1 MYEALRAGD
10 YDEVIVSTLSRRFS
24 RWLHRD
30 LPGRI
35 RAWASR
41 SPSSRPTAAAS
52 TTARRPAFSAPTS
65 VALRQ
70 DLLPAERRLVEDGA
84 LVLDHGDDPAGGG
97 DWPEDRTVRAPV
109 LRDVLLADA
118 PTRVQVTG
126 ARIAEALDL
135 EGMTIARSVVL
146 ENCYLAECP
155 NLRSAQ
161 LVSLALPGCRS
172 PHGLQAGDCRLRGT
186 LQLGFGFCA
195 ESEVVLAGAVVGG
208 AVVASGGRF
217 VNRGDDAV
225 FADGLSVDRGVF
237 LGNGFEAEGTV
248 RLLGA
253 RIRGELDC
261 AGGLFRNPDRIAI
274 AADGIRVG
282 RGVFLS
288 HGFHAQGEVRL
299 LGAEIDGQLTCE
311 GGRFDAHDQALQMEN
326 MHVHGPVFLRDG
338 FSARGEVTVI
348 AAVIDGRF
356 VLQGEVSRP
365 DALAVDFEAAR
376 IDGPLYLQ
384 PTKPL
389 DGWVDLSFAQL
400 RSLEDSPAAWQ
411 SGYELGGCRY
421 RTLRSVWEADN
432 RHRWLRKDSSVEHR
446 LAWLA
451 GNRAGYVPQV
461 YDQLA
466 EMYGAAGEESH
477 QRDVLIAKQRKRR
490 GQLPWYG
497 RLWNLSLDV
506 LIGFGYRTGRALVP
520 FAAFLAFGWWYFGK
534 AYDDGDII
542 PRSTA
547 ETMSVSPFRPL
558 IYSLD
563 QLVPVVNFG
572 QREHWVAT
580 GDAQTLVTVMVI
592 VGWILTTAILA
603 ALTGLVRR
611 NQ

>member
-1 MYEALRAGD
+1 
-10 YDEVIVSTLSRRFS
+10 
-24 RWLHRD
+24 
-30 LPGRI
+30 
-35 RAWASR
+35 
-41 SPSSRPTAAAS
+41 
-52 TTARRPAFSAPTS
+52 
-65 VALRQ
+65 VALDQ
-70 DLLPAERRLVEDGA
+70 DLLPAERRLVENGT
-84 LVLDHGDDPAGGG
+84 LVLDHGDDPAGGA
-97 DWPEDRTVRAPV
+97 DWAEDRTIRAPV
-109 LRDVLLADA
+109 LRDILLADA
-118 PTRVQVTG
+118 PTRVEVTG
-126 ARIAEALDL
+126 ARITEPLDL

-146 ENCYLAECP
+146 ANCYFAVRP

-172 PHGLQAGDCRLRGT
+172 PHGLQAGDCRLHGT

-195 ESEVVLAGAVVGG
+195 EGEVILAGAVVGG

-217 VNRGDDAV
+217 LNRGDDAL

-237 LGNGFEAEGTV
+237 LNDGFEAEGTV

-261 AGGLFRNPDRIAI
+261 AGGVFRNPDRVAI

-282 RGVFLS
+282 RGVFLNE
-288 HGFHAQGEVRL
+288 GFRAQGEVRL

-311 GGRFDAHDQALQMEN
+311 GGRFEAWDQALQMEN
-326 MHVHGPVFLRDG
+326 MRVHGPVFLRDG
-338 FSARGEVTVI
+338 FHAEGQLTVI
-348 AAVIDGRF
+348 GAVIEGRF
-356 VLQGEVSRP
+356 VLQGDVFKP
-365 DALAVDFEAAR
+365 DDLAVDFEAAR
-376 IDGPLYLQ
+376 VDGPLYLQ

-400 RSLEDSPAAWQ
+400 GSLEDSPAAWHT
-411 SGYELGGCRY
+411 GYELGGCRY
-421 RTLRSVWEADN
+421 KTIRSVWEADN
-432 RHRWLRKDSSVEHR
+432 RRRWLRKDSSVEHR

-451 GNRAGYVPQV
+451 GNRSGYLPQI
-461 YDQLA
+461 YDQLS
-466 EMYGAAGEESH
+466 EVYGAAGEETH
-477 QRDVLIAKQRKRR
+477 QRDVLVAKQRRRR

-497 RLWNLSLDV
+497 RLWNVALDV

-520 FAAFLAFGWWYFGK
+520 FAVFLAFGWWYFGK
-534 AYDDGDII
+534 AYDDGDVLS
-542 PRSTA
+542 RSTA
-547 ETMSVSPFRPL
+547 EAMNVPPFRPL

-572 QREHWVAT
+572 QRENWVAT
-580 GDAQTLVTVMVI
+580 GDAQTLATIMVI